1 MYQMRRDLLAK
12 SLSQLNEEPS
22 PSEALAQPPSPI
34 VDEKTKTPSGPK
46 SLQAM
51 SNVLSQVSSQAAQMV
66 DTREIADSALQ
77 DRFDTSDGLDDLIG
91 SIRASGQEI
100 PVLLR
105 YRRGAGQ
112 RYEVVYGRRR
122 IAACRELGIPV
133 RALIREMEE
142 RDALMSLARENS
154 ARLQRSFIEQAVFAT
169 RLEEYGFD
177 KDEICGLLAV
187 DKTTLSRLAT
197 VARDVPIEVIER
209 IGSGHDIGRRPW
221 LDLRKALKEANVLD
235 TSKLLEMIPDEED
248 PLKALQGLIDA
259 LRTATLSEETQQQAA
274 AAVRRT
280 EPLTVGD
287 KPVRFI
293 KKRGKITIETT
304 EEYATDFIEYLE
316 DQLPQIFDSW
326 SSKSPSVQRAKSL
339 IIKG

>member
-1 MYQMRRDLLAK
+1 MRRDLLAK
-12 SLSQLNEEPS
+12 SLSQLNEAPSS

-34 VDEKTKTPSGPK
+34 VEGETKTPSGPR

-77 DRFDTSDGLDDLIG
+77 DRFDTSNGLDDLIA

-154 ARLQRSFIEQAVFAT
+154 ARLQRSFIEQAVFAA

-197 VARDVPIEVIER
+197 VARYVPIEVIER
-209 IGSGHDIGRRPW
+209 IGSGHEIGRRPW
-221 LDLRKALKEANVLD
+221 MDLRKALKEADVLD
-235 TSKLLEMIPDEED
+235 TTKLLAMIPDEED

-259 LRTATLSEETQQQAA
+259 LRTATLSEETQQQKAA
-274 AAVRRT
+274 PVRRSK
-280 EPLTVGD
+280 PLAVGD
-287 KPVRFI
+287 KPVRFV

-316 DQLPQIFDSW
+316 DQLPQIFDCW
-326 SSKSPSVQRAKSL
+326 SSGLTRR
-339 IIKG
+339 

>member
-1 MYQMRRDLLAK
+1 MRRDLLAK
-12 SLSQLNEEPS
+12 SLSQLNEATS
-22 PSEALAQPPSPI
+22 PSDPLAKPSSPI
-34 VDEKTKTPSGPK
+34 VEGETKTPSGPK

-77 DRFDTSDGLDDLIG
+77 DRFDTSNGLDELIA
-91 SIRASGQEI
+91 SIRTSGQEI

-142 RDALMSLARENS
+142 RDALKSLARENS

-209 IGSGHDIGRRPW
+209 IGSGHEIGRRPW
-221 LDLRKALKEANVLD
+221 MDLRKSLKEANVLG
-235 TSKLLEMIPDEED
+235 TSKLLAMIPDEAD
-248 PLKALQGLIDA
+248 PLKALQGLVDA
-259 LRTATLSEETQQQAA
+259 LRTATLSEETQQKEAA
-274 AAVRRT
+274 SVKRS

-287 KPVRFI
+287 KPVRFV

-304 EEYATDFIEYLE
+304 EEYAIDFIEYLE
-316 DQLPQIFDSW
+316 DQLPRIFDSW
-326 SSKSPSVQRAKSL
+326 SSEFPGGQRVKSL
-339 IIKG
+339 ILKD

>member
-1 MYQMRRDLLAK
+1 MRRDLLAK
-12 SLSQLNEEPS
+12 SLSQLNEAPS
-22 PSEALAQPPSPI
+22 PSEPYVQPPSPT
-34 VDEKTKTPSGPK
+34 VETEAKTPSGPK

-51 SNVLSQVSSQAAQMV
+51 SNVLSKVSSQAAQMV

-77 DRFDTSDGLDDLIG
+77 DRFDTSDGLDDLIA
-91 SIRASGQEI
+91 SIRDSGQEI

-169 RLEEYGFD
+169 RLEEYGFN
-177 KDEICGLLAV
+177 KEEICGLLAI
-187 DKTTLSRLAT
+187 DKSTLSRLAT
-197 VARDVPIEVIER
+197 VIRDVPIEVIER
-209 IGSGHDIGRRPW
+209 IGSGHEIGRRPW
-221 LDLRKALKEANVLD
+221 MELRKTLKGIDAPG
-235 TSKLLEMIPDEED
+235 TSKLLKMIPDEKD

-259 LRTATLSEETQQQAA
+259 LRTFTLIEEGQQQEATP
-274 AAVRRT
+274 VKRSK
-280 EPLTVGD
+280 PLQVGN
-287 KPVRFI
+287 KPVRFV

-304 EEYATDFIEYLE
+304 EESASDFIQYLE
-316 DQLPQIFDSW
+316 EQLPQIFDSW
-326 SSKSPSVQRAKSL
+326 SSDLTRGQKS
-339 IIKG
+339 

>member
-1 MYQMRRDLLAK
+1 MRRDLLAK
-12 SLSQLNEEPS
+12 SLSQLDEAPS
-22 PSEALAQPPSPI
+22 PSDPLAKPSSPI
-34 VDEKTKTPSGPK
+34 VEGESKTPSGPR

-77 DRFDTSDGLDDLIG
+77 DRFDTSNGLDELIA
-91 SIRASGQEI
+91 SIRTSGQEI

-142 RDALMSLARENS
+142 RDALKSLARENS

-209 IGSGHDIGRRPW
+209 IGSGHEIGRRPW
-221 LDLRKALKEANVLD
+221 MDLRKSLKEANVPD
-235 TSKLLEMIPDEED
+235 TSKLLAMIPDEAD

-259 LRTATLSEETQQQAA
+259 LRTATLSEETQQKEAA
-274 AAVRRT
+274 PVKRS

-287 KPVRFI
+287 KPVRFV

-316 DQLPQIFDSW
+316 DQLPRIFDSW
-326 SSKSPSVQRAKSL
+326 SSEFPGGQRVKSL
-339 IIKG
+339 ILND

>member
-1 MYQMRRDLLAK
+1 MRRDLLAK
-12 SLSQLNEEPS
+12 SLSQLNEAPS
-22 PSEALAQPPSPI
+22 SPDSLAKTSSPI
-34 VDEKTKTPSGPK
+34 VEEEPKTPSGPR

-77 DRFDTSDGLDDLIG
+77 DRFDTSDGLDDLIA

-142 RDALMSLARENS
+142 RDALKSLARENS

-187 DKTTLSRLAT
+187 DKTTLSRLST
-197 VARDVPIEVIER
+197 VARDVPIEVIEH
-209 IGSGHDIGRRPW
+209 IGSGHEIGRRPW
-221 LDLRKALKEANVLD
+221 MELRKGLKEAAVRD

-259 LRTATLSEETQQQAA
+259 LRTATLGEETQHYEAA
-274 AAVRRT
+274 PVKRSK
-280 EPLTVGD
+280 LMTVGD
-287 KPVRFI
+287 KPVRFV

-316 DQLPQIFDSW
+316 DRLPQIFDSW
-326 SSKSPSVQRAKSL
+326 SSDLTCGTKR
-339 IIKG
+339 

>member
-1 MYQMRRDLLAK
+1 MRRDLLAK
-12 SLSQLNEEPS
+12 SLSQLNEAPS
-22 PSEALAQPPSPI
+22 PPEALAQPPSPI
-34 VDEKTKTPSGPK
+34 VEGETKTPSGPR

-77 DRFDTSDGLDDLIG
+77 DRFDTSNGLDELIA

-105 YRRGAGQ
+105 YRRGAGL

-154 ARLQRSFIEQAVFAT
+154 ARLQRSFIEQAVFAAH
-169 RLEEYGFD
+169 LEEYGFN

-209 IGSGHDIGRRPW
+209 IGSGHEIGRRPW
-221 LDLRKALKEANVLD
+221 MDLRKALKEAYVLD
-235 TSKLLEMIPDEED
+235 TTKLLAMIPDEED

-259 LRTATLSEETQQQAA
+259 LRTATLSEETQQQKAA
-274 AAVRRT
+274 PVRRS

-326 SSKSPSVQRAKSL
+326 SSGLTRS
-339 IIKG
+339 